1 MAKIIVQNT
10 NITII
15 TVNGED
21 YVSITDLA
29 RHKSDDPTGGY
40 RKLDAQPEYH

>member
-1 MAKIIVQNT
+1 MAKITVQNT

-15 TVNGED
+15 NKDGAD

-29 RHKSDDPTGGY
+29 T
-40 RKLDAQPEYH
+40 A